1 MSKRAL
7 NKSRDFPQN
16 NLEEENRM
24 ANRKANILI
33 VSIIA
38 IFLIA
43 CVLASILPAT
53 TYVAHA
59 DSGKKFET
67 TGKSAYLVD
76 YATGTVLY
84 SRNENE
90 RLPIASMVK
99 IMTANLTLEAIE
111 RGDITLDDDVLVS
124 ENAASMGGSQ
134 VFLDA
139 DSTHKVSDLLR
150 SVIVASANDSCVALA
165 EHIDGSVQKFV
176 ARMNSRADELGMKNT
191 HFVNCTGLP
200 APGGYSSAKD
210 ASLMFAALIKHP
222 IFFEYAKV
230 WMEDYKHPSGRTTT
244 ISNTNKLVRFY
255 KGCDGGKTGFT
266 NEAKF
271 CLTAT
276 AKRDDMRVIAVLIG
290 ADSSQNRNAA
300 VSQMFDYAFANFE
313 NSVLKK
319 ANEPIE
325 NTVEVLGGKKT
336 TINLSINNDLTAFKE
351 KNGNENYEV
360 KYELPRAIKAPI
372 RQGDVIGE
380 AYLVKDGVVVKEE
393 PIVAIDD
400 VDRKSLFDAI
410 KDIAAH
416 WTTQIA
422 K

>member
-1 MSKRAL
+1 MT
-7 NKSRDFPQN
+7 NK
-16 NLEEENRM
+16 
-24 ANRKANILI
+24 KANFLI
-33 VSIIA
+33 VSIITL
-38 IFLIA
+38 FCVA
-43 CVLASILPAT
+43 CILASVLP
-53 TYVAHA
+53 VAAHIA
-59 DSGKKFET
+59 YAESGNRFET

-76 YATGTVLY
+76 CATGTVLY
-84 SRNENE
+84 ARNEND

-111 RGDITLDDDVLVS
+111 RGDISLDDDVLVS

-176 ARMNSRADELGMKNT
+176 ERMNSRASELGMNNT

-210 ASLMFAALIKHP
+210 ASLMFASLIKHP
-222 IFFEYAKV
+222 VFFEYAKV

-319 ANEPIE
+319 ADEPIE
-325 NTVEVLGGKKT
+325 NSVEVLGGKQK
-336 TINLSINNDLTAFKE
+336 TINLVVGNDLTAFRE
-351 KNGNENYEV
+351 KNGKENYEV
-360 KYELPRAIKAPI
+360 KYELPRTLKAPI
-372 RQGDVIGE
+372 RQGDVVGK
-380 AYLVKDGVVVKEE
+380 AYIVKDGVVVKEE
-393 PIVAIDD
+393 AVLAGES
-400 VDRKSLFDAI
+400 VERKSFYDAL
-410 KDIAAH
+410 KDIAVH
-416 WTTQIA
+416 WTTQIV